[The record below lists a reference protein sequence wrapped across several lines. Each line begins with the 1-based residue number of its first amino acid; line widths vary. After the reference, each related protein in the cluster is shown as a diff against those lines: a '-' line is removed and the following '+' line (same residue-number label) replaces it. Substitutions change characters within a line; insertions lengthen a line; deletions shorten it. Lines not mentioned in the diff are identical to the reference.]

1 MISSTRPRPGRPWSW
16 GLPILGATSA
26 GAHLPDPQTIAT
38 RAVRT
43 SATPEALFLWL
54 CQLRRAPYSY
64 DWIDNFARRS
74 PQRADPAMARLALGQ
89 RFMTIFTLLAFEPGR
104 SITLGMRPGAPSR
117 LFGALVV
124 EYRIDRLPGD
134 ERQLGA
140 ILRMPSAG
148 RGAAAR
154 NTALAWGD
162 LVMMR
167 KQLRELSRLAE
178 QEAPTRKEVR

>member
-1 MISSTRPRPGRPWSW
+1 MTMPTRARQEYPWRW
-16 GLPILGATSA
+16 GPAIPAEATTRSA
-26 GAHLPDPQTIAT
+26 ALTPHVVAT

-43 SATPEALFLWL
+43 TASPEALFLWL

-64 DWIDNFARRS
+64 DWVDNFGRRS
-74 PQRADPAMARLALGQ
+74 PQRADPAMTRLAVGQ
-89 RFMTIFTLLAFEPGR
+89 RFMTIFTLLDFETDR
-104 SITLGMRPGAPSR
+104 SLTLGMRPGTPSR

-124 EYRIDRLPGD
+124 EYRIERLADD

-140 ILRMPSAG
+140 VLRMPTAG
-148 RGAAAR
+148 RGAAPR

-178 QEAPTRKEVR
+178 REPRTREAR

>member
-1 MISSTRPRPGRPWSW
+1 MTASTRPRPGPPWSW
-16 GLPILGATSA
+16 GPAIPGGPSHAAALPR
-26 GAHLPDPQTIAT
+26 PCTIAT

-43 SATPEALFLWL
+43 TATPEALYLWL

-74 PQRADPAMARLALGQ
+74 PQRADPAMTRLAVGQ
-89 RFMTIFTLLAFEPGR
+89 RFMTIFTLLDFETDR
-104 SITLGMRPGAPSR
+104 SLTLGMRPGAPSR

-154 NTALAWGD
+154 NIALAWGD

-178 QEAPTRKEVR
+178 HEPPIGKAAR